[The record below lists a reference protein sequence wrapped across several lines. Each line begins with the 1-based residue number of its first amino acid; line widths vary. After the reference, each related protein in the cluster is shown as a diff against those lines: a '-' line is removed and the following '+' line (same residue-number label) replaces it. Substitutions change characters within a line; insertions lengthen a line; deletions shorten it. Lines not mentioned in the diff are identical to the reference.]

1 MNPELDK
8 LVSAAI
14 DGEATPAEL
23 AKFVDDPGFA
33 AAKAELEAASQ
44 FVVHAEAPFA
54 PAGLAETQISAAMD
68 LFRAESAQRT
78 LKAAEPARVQQA
90 VAPERKRS
98 WSMPGWLAPALFS
111 VAVIGGVGFAA
122 ANLTTNADESTSFS
136 DASLE
141 VATTTADSG
150 RSTETTEAMEE
161 APTAEMDDSGSAA
174 ADTELSFEPPAPI
187 DLTGSFFVA
196 SRNLKAS
203 DVAKLATPTPTI
215 APESYDRC
223 SEINGFLVPPGDL
236 TLVIPFLYDQEPAEL
251 LVYAVGVDLS
261 VTIIVNDAC
270 EVLDQS

>member
-8 LVSAAI
+8 LASAAI
-14 DGEATPAEL
+14 DGEATQDEVAE
-23 AKFVDDPGFA
+23 FRDNPEFA
-33 AAKAELEAASQ
+33 AAKAELQQASDL
-44 FVVHAEAPFA
+44 VSYAEAPSA
-54 PAGLAETQISAAMD
+54 PANLVETQISAAMSV
-68 LFRAESAQRT
+68 FRADVAQRAVR
-78 LKAAEPARVQQA
+78 AADPNA
-90 VAPERKRS
+90 VIKSTATAGKRS
-98 WSMPGWLAPALFS
+98 WSMPGWLSPALLS
-111 VAVIGGVGFAA
+111 IAVIAGVGYAA
-122 ANLTTNADESTSFS
+122 SNLSTGSDDSATFS
-136 DASLE
+136 DASME
-141 VATTTADSG
+141 ASPATTAADSE
-150 RSTETTEAMEE
+150 SAQASEAALE
-161 APTAEMDDSGSAA
+161 AMDDSAGDSADA
-174 ADTELSFEPPAPI
+174 ELSLERPAPI

-251 LVYAVGVDLS
+251 LVYTVGLDLS